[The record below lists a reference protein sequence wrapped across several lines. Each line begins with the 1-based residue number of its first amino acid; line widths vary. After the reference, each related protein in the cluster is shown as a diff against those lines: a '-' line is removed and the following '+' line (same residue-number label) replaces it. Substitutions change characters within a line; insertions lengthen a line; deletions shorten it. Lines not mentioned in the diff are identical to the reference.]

1 MTHSD
6 LENVQAEIAKWED
19 VKKTAETVKRLK
31 ANTDYQFIID
41 KLYLNEHLNTLVQS
55 LAIVSSEASV
65 QQTNRQIAGIGGFK
79 HFIETLENMGKQAE
93 HELDIHYQT
102 LREIQLGGTD
112 E

>member
-31 ANTDYQFIID
+31 ANPDYQFIID
-41 KLYLNEHLNTLVQS
+41 KLYLNEHLNNLVQT
-55 LAIVSSEASV
+55 LAIVSTEANV
-65 QQTNRQIAGIGGFK
+65 QQTNRQIAGIGGYK
-79 HFIETLENMGKQAE
+79 HFIQTLENMGEQAE
-93 HELDIHYQT
+93 SELTIHYQT
-102 LREIQLGGTD
+102 LRELTLGGTD